1 MPDPSDASP
10 AVVLSS
16 TLLLSATGLL
26 TAAAGVAPL
35 VGQEA
40 GPDPLVTDRPDF
52 TESAATVAPGLF
64 QLEAGY
70 TFTRSGDERQHEL
83 GEALLRVGIA
93 EPIELRL
100 GVPTFT
106 LTDGAGVER
115 EGLGDASIGLKARLV
130 EPAAA
135 GTPRTALLLGT
146 SLPTG
151 AGGIGASGLQPGAT
165 VALAWDLPDGVG
177 LGVNLGY
184 ESVEAEGGDFGRA
197 KGSVAVGVPVAG
209 PIGAFLEG
217 FLLVPEGS
225 RPEEPFLDGG
235 VTWLVGP
242 NLQLDARVGAGF
254 EGPDPGY
261 FAGAGLSARW

>member
-1 MPDPSDASP
+1 MPETP
-10 AVVLSS
+10 AARPVVLLSAS
-16 TLLLSATGLL
+16 LLLSTVVGPS
-26 TAAAGVAPL
+26 PL
-35 VGQEA
+35 GGQEA
-40 GPDPLVTDRPDF
+40 EPDPLVTDRPDF
-52 TESAATVAPGLF
+52 TESAATVAPGRF

-70 TFTRSGDERQHEL
+70 TFTRSGDERQHEA
-83 GEALLRVGIA
+83 GEALLRVGIGD
-93 EPIELRL
+93 PIELRL
-100 GVPTFT
+100 GVPSFT
-106 LTDGAGVER
+106 TADGADVER
-115 EGLGDASIGLKARLV
+115 EGFGDASIGLKATLV
-130 EPAAA
+130 EPATA

-151 AGGIGASGLQPGAT
+151 DAGIGSAGLQPGAT

-184 ESVEAEGGDFGRA
+184 ESVEEEEVDFGRA
-197 KGSVAVGVPVAG
+197 KGSVAVGLPLAG

-254 EGPDPGY
+254 EGPDPSY